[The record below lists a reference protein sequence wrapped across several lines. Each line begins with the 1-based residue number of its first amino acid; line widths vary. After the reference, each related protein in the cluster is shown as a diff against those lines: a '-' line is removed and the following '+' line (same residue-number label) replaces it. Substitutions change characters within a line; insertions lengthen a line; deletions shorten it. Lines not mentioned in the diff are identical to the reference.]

1 MTKLLKKAAM
11 FSDIHFGRKNNSEE
25 HNNDC
30 TNFVEWFCEKVK
42 ADPEIDHI
50 WFLGD
55 WHEHRAAVHAF
66 TLQKSYHAA
75 KQLNDLGLPIY
86 FIVGNHDMAARNRRT
101 TYTTE
106 HFDSL
111 ENFKLINEIQVIDEI
126 YGKAL
131 AIPYLVEDEYPD
143 LLNSADIPVALGHLE
158 LQGFVLTGEHTIKEH
173 GPDAKHFFKNQKR
186 VFSGHFHKRQNL
198 GNIHY
203 IGNTFPMDY
212 SDANDEKRGMA
223 VYDFY
228 RDTLEYIDW
237 KEGPRYITASLSDL
251 LDDPESVMK
260 QGARVRIDVDE
271 ELTYDESIQ
280 LRESLAKQ
288 YGLREITLD
297 EKYSIDVVLSEAEE
311 EIEELKLE
319 STTQVIEAL
328 LSRIK
333 DDSIDTDLLLEIFRR
348 AKVDG
353 TAGSLIAT
361 TTLFKD
367 ITIRNFLSYGNDE
380 SVVDLNF
387 TDPTMILG
395 KNYDSV
401 VEGQVDSNGAGK
413 STILNALLMCLYGKN
428 LVDAKMD
435 QQINNAN
442 KKNMYIAV
450 QFKSGDWCYKVE
462 RYRKNK
468 PMGGDGIRVLRH
480 TDFNF
485 DDKLHDVTYDS
496 VANAEAEVAKAV
508 GIPYDMFIRIVVFSA
523 THEPFLS
530 LPSSHASKANQKDII
545 EELFGLTEIT
555 HRAETVKK
563 ELSDS
568 KKDFKLLEEVNDR
581 LVKEH
586 ERHRGQLADAR
597 HRMDAWED
605 DNAERSNVAQQQLS
619 ALQAIDVVPS
629 LEGFEDSAK
638 YREELVEIQKEIPV
652 IETSIAHINSTAAK
666 SIQWNNQIEEQKR
679 KFEAERD
686 ELSKIDFEGFKEA
699 RDRLIE
705 ITAEID
711 SVKSELESK
720 HKKKYAQFQT
730 IVTSNESKLVSLRK
744 EIEHLSD
751 NKCPYCSQNYAEAE
765 AKRKEK
771 EAQVAEIEADNA
783 EVKTVLKGYEDE
795 IFPEYQGMITEL
807 ESDLAEIEDMKIPS
821 NLDILEAN
829 YKRAINWLETPSN
842 LENPFSSDTS
852 SLATLEADLK
862 VKKEAEAKLKSKISM
877 AEEFIH
883 SSFKSLADVKAHQV
897 RIESL
902 EARIKEIRVETNP
915 IVAVVRNLEQTKL
928 EDLKTDEINKL
939 DKLIK
944 HQDFLVKLL
953 TKKDSFI
960 RKALLNKS
968 IPLLNTRLRYYLD
981 RVGLQHRVSFNEE
994 MGVDI
999 SQYDAKY
1006 EYGQFSSGQK
1016 ARVNICLAFA
1026 FRDVLQSRFGR
1037 TNLCILDEC
1046 LDVGL
1051 GAIGVQLVAKMVKGI
1066 ALDNQLSMFVIS
1078 HKDEIA
1084 SMFDRRLNIELRNG
1098 FSNIVGIS

>member
-1 MTKLLKKAAM
+1 MPVYFLL
-11 FSDIHFGRKNNSEE
+11 
-25 HNNDC
+25 
-30 TNFVEWFCEKVK
+30 
-42 ADPEIDHI
+42 
-50 WFLGD
+50 
-55 WHEHRAAVHAF
+55 
-66 TLQKSYHAA
+66 
-75 KQLNDLGLPIY
+75 
-86 FIVGNHDMAARNRRT
+86 GNHDLAARNKRT

-131 AIPYLVEDEYPD
+131 AIPFLTEDEYPD
-143 LLNSADIPVALGHLE
+143 LMPYKDVPVALGHLE

-173 GPDAKHFFKNQKR
+173 GPDAKHFFKHQSR
-186 VFSGHFHKRQNL
+186 VFSGHFHKRQTQANV
-198 GNIHY
+198 HY
-203 IGNTFPMDY
+203 IGSPFCMDF
-212 SDANDEKRGMA
+212 SDANDTKRGMA
-223 VYDFY
+223 IYNFE
-228 RDTLEYIDW
+228 RDELEYKDW
-237 KEGPRYITASLSDL
+237 TDGPQYVKTSLSEI
-251 LDDPESVMK
+251 LDNPDQIIK
-260 QGARVRIDVDE
+260 AGARVKIDVDE
-271 ELTYDESIQ
+271 EITYDESIQ
-280 LRESLAKQ
+280 LRETLSKQ

-297 EKYSIDVVLSEAEE
+297 EKITLDVELSEVEAEV
-311 EIEELKLE
+311 EELKLE

-333 DDSIDTDLLLEIFRR
+333 DESIDTDMLLSIYRS
-348 AKVDG
+348 AASSDS
-353 TAGSLIAT
+353 TAGMLTANT
-361 TTLFKD
+361 VFKD

-380 SVVDLNF
+380 AKIDLEF
-387 TDPTMILG
+387 SDPTMILG
-395 KNYDSV
+395 KNFDSV

-428 LVDAKMD
+428 LVDAKLD

-485 DDKLHDVTYDS
+485 DEKEHDVTYDS
-496 VANAEAEVAKAV
+496 IANAEAEVAKAI

-530 LPSSHASKANQKDII
+530 LPSSHASKANQRDII

-555 HRAETVKK
+555 QKAEFIKK
-563 ELSDS
+563 LLADS
-568 KKDFKLLEEVNDR
+568 KKDFKLLEEINDR

-586 ERHRGQLADAR
+586 ERHRGQLTDAR
-597 HRMDAWED
+597 HRMDAWEV
-605 DNAERSNVAQQQLS
+605 DNADRENAVKAQLET
-619 ALQAIDVVPS
+619 LKLIDTVPS
-629 LEGFEDSAK
+629 IEGFEDSAK
-638 YREELVEIQKEIPV
+638 YRLELVEIQKDIPV
-652 IETSIAHINSTAAK
+652 IETSIAHVKSTAAK
-666 SIQWNNQIEEQKR
+666 SRMWETQQEEQKS
-679 KFEAERD
+679 KYESDRD
-686 ELSKIDFEGFKEA
+686 ELSKIDFAGLKEA
-699 RDRLIE
+699 RDE
-705 ITAEID
+705 IKTVTADIA
-711 SVKSELESK
+711 SVKSELEVK
-720 HKKKYAQFQT
+720 HKTKYNQFKA
-730 IVTSNESKLVSLRK
+730 IVTTNNSKEEALRK

-765 AKRKEK
+765 VKRKDK
-771 EAQVAEIEADNA
+771 EAELAKIEADTI
-783 EVKTVLKGYEDE
+783 EVLKVIEGYEDE
-795 IFPEYQGMITEL
+795 VFPEYEGMIADL
-807 ESDLAEIEDMKIPS
+807 QSDLVALTALNIPS
-821 NLDILEAN
+821 NLDVLESN
-829 YKRAINWLETPSN
+829 YNRAVQWLDTPSN
-842 LENPFSSDTS
+842 AENPFKADMS
-852 SLATLEADLK
+852 SLDTLEDDLE
-862 VKKEAEAKLKSKISM
+862 VKKEAEAKLLSKISM

-883 SSFKSLADVKAHQV
+883 SSFRTLADVKAHEV

-902 EARIKEIRVETNP
+902 EARAKEIRKEQNP
-915 IVAVVRNLEQTKL
+915 ITDVVLNLEKTKL

-968 IPLLNTRLRYYLD
+968 IPLLNGRLRHYLD
-981 RVGLQHRVSFNEE
+981 KVGLPHRVTFNEE

-999 SQYDAKY
+999 SQFGATL

-1026 FRDVLQSRFGR
+1026 FRDVLQSRFGK

-1051 GAIGVQLVAKMVKGI
+1051 GAVGVTLVAKMVKAI
-1066 ALDNQLSMFVIS
+1066 AIENGLSMFIIS
-1078 HKDEIA
+1078 HKDEIS

-1098 FSNIVGIS
+1098 FSNIAGIT